1 MKART
6 ISLNSLKRRKAKSF
20 FIICGLTVGIA
31 TIIALFTAINTME
44 SNMDKQLDEYGANI
58 VIFPKSDSLSL
69 SYGNITFP
77 GISFN
82 LNELEE
88 KDIEK
93 IRNIKNK
100 ENINIVAPKL
110 IGVIPLG
117 NKEALLAGV
126 DFESESRL
134 KKWWKID
141 GDFPQD
147 GNEIL
152 VGSLASEKFNLNKG
166 EDVEVNGFK
175 LKVTGIIKE
184 TGSQDDK
191 IIFSDLKTSQKIL
204 DKKGSINMIEVSAW
218 CYSCPIE
225 EIVSQIKTVLPNGEV
240 SAIKQTIESKM
251 ATITVF
257 KSFSF
262 NISIILLLIGS
273 LIVGISV
280 MSSVD
285 ERTKEI
291 GIFRAIGF
299 RKRHV
304 IGIILFEISILSLI
318 GGVVGYLIGMATSSL
333 IVKQIFTSSVT
344 ITFQP
349 ELLLLSIILSQ
360 AVGLTSGLIP
370 ALKASKMDPW
380 EALRHI

>member
-126 DFESESRL
+126 DFESESRFYG
-134 KKWWKID
+134 KKEY
-141 GDFPQD
+141 FP
-147 GNEIL
+147 
-152 VGSLASEKFNLNKG
+152 
-166 EDVEVNGFK
+166 
-175 LKVTGIIKE
+175 T
-184 TGSQDDK
+184 
-191 IIFSDLKTSQKIL
+191 
-204 DKKGSINMIEVSAW
+204 
-218 CYSCPIE
+218 
-225 EIVSQIKTVLPNGEV
+225 
-240 SAIKQTIESKM
+240 
-251 ATITVF
+251 
-257 KSFSF
+257 
-262 NISIILLLIGS
+262 
-273 LIVGISV
+273 
-280 MSSVD
+280 
-285 ERTKEI
+285 
-291 GIFRAIGF
+291 
-299 RKRHV
+299 
-304 IGIILFEISILSLI
+304 
-318 GGVVGYLIGMATSSL
+318 
-333 IVKQIFTSSVT
+333 
-344 ITFQP
+344 
-349 ELLLLSIILSQ
+349 
-360 AVGLTSGLIP
+360 
-370 ALKASKMDPW
+370 
-380 EALRHI
+380 